1 MENLKPRVGTSEGRL
16 KQLDKKIE
24 LANEKIEN
32 HRQELEGMQNT
43 KVDITDDKHNRRA
56 LKKQMMEIEEEH
68 GVLTNT

>member
-1 MENLKPRVGTSEGRL
+1 VGTSEGRL

>member
-1 MENLKPRVGTSEGRL
+1 MGTSEGRL